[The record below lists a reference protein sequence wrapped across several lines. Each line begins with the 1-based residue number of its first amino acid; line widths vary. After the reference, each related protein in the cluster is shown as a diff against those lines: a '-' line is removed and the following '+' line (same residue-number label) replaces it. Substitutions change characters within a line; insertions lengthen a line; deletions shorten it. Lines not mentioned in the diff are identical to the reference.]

1 MSQFTP
7 MIEQYRS
14 IKKEYADCIL
24 FFRLGDF
31 YEMFFEDAETAS
43 RELDIVLTARDGGQ
57 RKIPMCGVPYHAA
70 NNYIKRLLE
79 RGFRVAIC
87 DQIEDPRQAKGIVQR
102 EVTRVVT
109 PGTALDDSWLT
120 PDNNFLAALVWNGE
134 SAGLAYLDLLTGDFG
149 ACQLTG
155 TRVRAGVL
163 DEIAR
168 IKPVEC
174 LVPMW
179 SSQEVQGIL
188 WEELPGTMV
197 TEFDPMHFTVEQAYL
212 RLEKYFGPGSE
223 AVVQMRD
230 KTDALSA
237 AGALLGFIEETQ
249 RVPMNQLQRINVY
262 QISDYLGLD
271 RTSRRNLELTN
282 NLRDG
287 KSDGTLLAVLDR
299 TCTAMGRRKLRS
311 WLEQPLLDSG
321 LINERLEAVE
331 ELLHKRECRE
341 DLQAI
346 LQRLRDI
353 ERIAGKIGA
362 GIVNPRE
369 LLALKSSLEEVPALK
384 RLGDEYK
391 TSLLCALFNLND
403 LPETRH
409 LIERSIDENAPINLR
424 DGGIIKNGYNLQV
437 DELRQIAFKGERW
450 LLEYE
455 QAEKERTGIK
465 SLKIGFNRV
474 FGYYL
479 EVTKANLSQ
488 VPADYIRKQTLVN
501 AERYITGELKKYE
514 NEVLGAKDR
523 LIALEQELFGEIRLS
538 LQADIE
544 DIQVLSRQI
553 AQIDALTSLARV
565 AFENRYHRP
574 RVNTAGP
581 IRIRGGRH
589 PVVEQVLDGV
599 RFVPNDAELDP
610 GGSRIGIVTGP
621 NMGGKSTF
629 LRQVALIV
637 IMAQMGS
644 FVPAEEAEIGLVDHI
659 FTRVGASDDLSTGK
673 STFMVEMV
681 EVANIL
687 ANATPRSLIIL
698 DEVGRGTSTYDGMS
712 IARALAEHLAGMEG
726 ARVLFATHYHE
737 LTDLAD
743 KFTPVFNLCV
753 SVKESGDDVIFLR
766 KVLPGKADKSYGI
779 HVAKLAGLPPAVTK
793 RAEQIL
799 DTLEIKSPQP
809 VPLQLSLFG
818 DEEDPVIQAIN
829 SVDINRLTPLEALN
843 LIHEWKRML
852 SQSGGQRARARR

>member
-1 MSQFTP
+1 MSGFTP

-43 RELDIVLTARDGGQ
+43 RELDIVLTAREGGQ

-70 NNYIKRLLE
+70 NNYIKRLLD
-79 RGFRVAIC
+79 RGYRVAIC
-87 DQIEDPRQAKGIVQR
+87 DQVEDPRQAKGIVQR
-102 EVTRVVT
+102 EVTRVIT

-120 PDNNFLAALVWNGE
+120 EDNNFLAALVVNAE

-155 TRVRAGVL
+155 ARVSAGVL
-163 DEIAR
+163 DEMAR
-168 IKPVEC
+168 IKPAEC

-188 WEELPGTMV
+188 GDELPGTMV
-197 TEFDPMHFTVEQAYL
+197 TEIDPMHFTLERAYP
-212 RLEKYFGPGSE
+212 RLEKYFGQRSE
-223 AVVQMRD
+223 IMQQLKEKPEAS
-230 KTDALSA
+230 SA
-237 AGALLGFIEETQ
+237 AGALLGFVEETQ
-249 RVPMNQLQRINVY
+249 KVAMNQLRRINIY
-262 QISDYLGLD
+262 RISDYLGLD
-271 RTSRRNLELTN
+271 KTSRRNLELTN

-287 KSDGTLLAVLDR
+287 KSDGTLLAILDR
-299 TCTAMGRRKLRS
+299 TCTAMGRRKLRA
-311 WLEQPLLDSG
+311 WLEQPLLDSE

-331 ELLHKRECRE
+331 ELLLKRGYRE
-341 DLQAI
+341 DLQSV
-346 LQRLRDI
+346 LQRLRDM

-362 GIVNPRE
+362 GVVNPRE
-369 LLALKSSLEEVPALK
+369 LLALKVSLEEIPGLK
-384 RLGDEYK
+384 RMGTENQ
-391 TSLLCALFNLND
+391 SPLLCRLFNLNE
-403 LPETRH
+403 LQSARE
-409 LIERSIDENAPINLR
+409 LIGNAIDETAPVNLR
-424 DGGIIKNGYNLQV
+424 DGGIIRSGYNQQV
-437 DELRQIAFKGERW
+437 DELRQIAFKGEKW
-450 LLEYE
+450 LLDYE

-465 SLKIGFNRV
+465 SLKIGYNRV

-479 EVTKANLSQ
+479 EVTKAYLSQ
-488 VPADYIRKQTLVN
+488 VPSDYVRKQTLVN
-501 AERYITGELKKYE
+501 AERYITEELKKYE

-523 LIALEQELFGEIRLS
+523 LIALEQDLFSGIRQA

-544 DIQVLSRQI
+544 DIQILSQQI
-553 AQIDALTSLARV
+553 AEIDALASLAQV

-574 RVNTAGP
+574 RINHHGP

-589 PVVEQVLDGV
+589 PVVEQFLGGA
-599 RFVPNDAELDP
+599 RFVPNDIDLDP
-610 GGSRIGIVTGP
+610 AKSRIGIVTGP

-673 STFMVEMV
+673 STFMVEMI

-687 ANATPRSLIIL
+687 GNATSRSLVIL

-712 IARALAEHLAGMEG
+712 IARALAEHLASIDGI
-726 ARVLFATHYHE
+726 RVLFATHYHE

-743 KFTPVFNLCV
+743 KYPPVFNLCV

-779 HVAKLAGLPPAVTK
+779 HVAKLAGLPPVVTR
-793 RAEQIL
+793 RAEEIL
-799 DTLEIKSPQP
+799 DTLEVKSPQS
-809 VPLQLSLFG
+809 VPFQLSLFG
-818 DEEDPVIQAIN
+818 DEEDLVIDEIN

-843 LIHEWKRML
+843 LIHEWKQKLNLPDR
-852 SQSGGQRARARR
+852 QRARARR